1 KLRDGARVEPQRAK
15 GRPWNDGSAGPHLFS
30 IPGEHLMNR
39 YLVLFL
45 APASVIDEWQ
55 KKPEAERKPAE
66 EQMMQQWRQWMSA
79 HAKLFAEKGN
89 GVGKTK
95 RVTAEGI
102 SDSRNDIMLY
112 QIVEADSHD
121 AAAKI
126 FVGHPHFGI

>member
-1 KLRDGARVEPQRAK
+1 
-15 GRPWNDGSAGPHLFS
+15 
-30 IPGEHLMNR
+30 MNR

-66 EQMMQQWRQWMSA
+66 EQMMQQWREWMTRNV
-79 HAKLFAEKGN
+79 KMFADKGA

-95 RVTAEGI
+95 RVTAEGV
-102 SDSRNDIMLY
+102 SDMRNDIMLY

-121 AAAKI
+121 AAAKA
-126 FVGHPHFGI
+126 FVGHPHFGIPQATIEVSPINPMPG